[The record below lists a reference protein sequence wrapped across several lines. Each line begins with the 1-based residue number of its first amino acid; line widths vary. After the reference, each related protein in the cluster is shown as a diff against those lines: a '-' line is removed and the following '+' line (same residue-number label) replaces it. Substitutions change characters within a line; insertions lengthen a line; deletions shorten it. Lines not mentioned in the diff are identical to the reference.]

1 MDTIYFFENQE
12 NSKRKVVYIEND
24 LQEENEENE
33 EN

>member
-24 LQEENEENE
+24 LQKENEEN
-33 EN
+33 